1 MAEVQPVTE
10 REIMLALRDRLQPKP
25 EDPSYVVDEFYPG
38 PIDTPQNAQSRQDL
52 DDTAHWECPRCK
64 RLDRTAREQRSNPQ
78 VPPRAP
84 LVEKPPMSP
93 LPSPEKIRPEALAAM
108 RNSPPFNPSDW
119 LRVQEHSWS
128 TNLFDQ
134 PISFIELRWVGG
146 EDQDNPL
153 DKENMSP
160 NNNDVEYLLPI
171 MDLKE
176 TNDVD
181 KTCTLQ
187 AL

>member
-25 EDPSYVVDEFYPG
+25 EDPSYVEDEFYPG
-38 PIDTPQNAQSRQDL
+38 PIDSPQNAQKRQYL
-52 DDTAHWECPRCK
+52 DNIAHLECPRCK
-64 RLDRTAREQRSNPQ
+64 RLDRTAREQGNDPQ
-78 VPPRAP
+78 FPPRAP
-84 LVEKPPMSP
+84 LGEKPSASP
-93 LPSPEKIRPEALAAM
+93 LPSPENIGPEASAAM

-128 TNLFDQ
+128 TDLFDQ
-134 PISFIELRWVGG
+134 PISFLELRWIGD
-146 EDQDNPL
+146 EDQNTPWD
-153 DKENMSP
+153 DENTAP

-171 MDLKE
+171 TDAVNKA
-176 TNDVD
+176 
-181 KTCTLQ
+181 CTPQ

>member
-1 MAEVQPVTE
+1 
-10 REIMLALRDRLQPKP
+10 
-25 EDPSYVVDEFYPG
+25 
-38 PIDTPQNAQSRQDL
+38 
-52 DDTAHWECPRCK
+52 
-64 RLDRTAREQRSNPQ
+64 
-78 VPPRAP
+78 
-84 LVEKPPMSP
+84 
-93 LPSPEKIRPEALAAM
+93 M

-128 TNLFDQ
+128 TDLFDQ

-146 EDQDNPL
+146 EDQDNPS

-181 KTCTLQ
+181 KTCTPQ